1 MSASDRKHVVVR
13 QISLVKSLG
22 MLNSAAI
29 KRLVTVA
36 DDIRQS
42 AEILPTLKLLYAR
55 IAITIFEDAVDL
67 MEDRDVERVS
77 VQDVLDAVTDLSEEI
92 MARDAVLVR
101 CSPNSPA
108 FPLCVHVPP
117 TAFKRLI
124 DARRVMYHPLP
135 QIAVR
140 ARELLHF
147 ATEQLFVKFI
157 DQLAK
162 RFARHRD
169 AHTLKRIDVA
179 TAIDAFTAFRH
190 IRGIPV
196 GIANNLSPP
205 PRQRSDNRNNNAIG
219 QQNNPNA
226 AAAAPDGAATGP
238 TPAAAANG
246 PTPAAAANT
255 TTAAAAADAPPAD
268 ASAGQD
274 DNDQDLDTDAPHQ
287 DDDINTA
294 GQGVQ
299 QANPAGNNQQ
309 TPLPMPP
316 IPPVSLPP
324 GPSRPRRTRRPPAW
338 LADYETRLDLRT
350 LPRNLRVQRIPH
362 DQNNLVTAVVR
373 AYNSQTDATGS
384 DRLTAAICHDMFEE
398 EGLDA
403 TEDNT
408 REQLNLLA
416 SKLKVSIAVHD
427 AEYKSIILYGKS
439 RRRIFIRRTLHY
451 DAYVR

>member
-1 MSASDRKHVVVR
+1 M
-13 QISLVKSLG
+13 SLG

-29 KRLVTVA
+29 KRLVTVVN
-36 DDIRQS
+36 DIRQA

-67 MEDRDVERVS
+67 MEDRDAERVS

-92 MARDAVLVR
+92 TARDAVLVR

-140 ARELLHF
+140 ALELLHF

-162 RFARHRD
+162 RFARHRN
-169 AHTLKRIDVA
+169 AHTLKQIDVA
-179 TAIDAFTAFRH
+179 NAIDAFTAFRH
-190 IRGIPV
+190 IRDIPV
-196 GIANNLSPP
+196 GIASNLSPP
-205 PRQRSDNRNNNAIG
+205 PRQRSSSISNG
-219 QQNNPNA
+219 QQNNNSA
-226 AAAAPDGAATGP
+226 ANSPPQADTTTNDGA
-238 TPAAAANG
+238 N
-246 PTPAAAANT
+246 
-255 TTAAAAADAPPAD
+255 
-268 ASAGQD
+268 
-274 DNDQDLDTDAPHQ
+274 
-287 DDDINTA
+287 DDINANNSEEQIGDENPHDSNADATDQDDSETGA
-294 GQGVQ
+294 DQGSLG
-299 QANPAGNNQQ
+299 NPVGSSQQ
-309 TPLPMPP
+309 TPSLGMPP
-316 IPPVSLPP
+316 IPPVNPP
-324 GPSRPRRTRRPPAW
+324 PAPSRPRRTRRPPAW

-384 DRLTAAICHDMFEE
+384 DRLTAAICHEILEE
-398 EGLDA
+398 EQLDA

-416 SKLKVSIAVHD
+416 SRLNISIAVHD
-427 AEYKSIILYGKS
+427 AEHKSIILYGKS

-451 DAYVR
+451 DAYVV

>member
-1 MSASDRKHVVVR
+1 
-13 QISLVKSLG
+13 

-29 KRLVTVA
+29 KRLVTIV

-42 AEILPTLKLLYAR
+42 ADILPTLKLLYAR

-77 VQDVLDAVTDLSEEI
+77 VQDVLDAVTELSEEI
-92 MARDAVLVR
+92 TARDAVLVR
-101 CSPNSPA
+101 CSHNSPA

-124 DARRVMYHPLP
+124 NARRLMYHPLP

-140 ARELLHF
+140 ALELLHF

-226 AAAAPDGAATGP
+226 VAPDGAATGP

-246 PTPAAAANT
+246 PTPATAANT
-255 TTAAAAADAPPAD
+255 TAAATGADAPPAD
-268 ASAGQD
+268 AAGDSPPAGASAGQD
-274 DNDQDLDTDAPHQ
+274 DNDQDVDTDAPDP

-299 QANPAGNNQQ
+299 QANPAGNTQQ
-309 TPLPMPP
+309 TPLQMPP

-373 AYNSQTDATGS
+373 AYNSQTDATGPN
-384 DRLTAAICHDMFEE
+384 RLTAAICHDMFEE
-398 EGLDA
+398 EELDA

-408 REQLNLLA
+408 REQLNILA